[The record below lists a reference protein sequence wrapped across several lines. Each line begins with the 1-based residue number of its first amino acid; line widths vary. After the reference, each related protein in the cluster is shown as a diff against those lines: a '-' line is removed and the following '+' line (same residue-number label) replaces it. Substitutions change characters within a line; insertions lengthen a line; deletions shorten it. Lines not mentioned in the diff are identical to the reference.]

1 MMNALAITGWGVI
14 SPIGI
19 GRPQFTEALHDTRPA
34 WSPVADVVS
43 GSLPMD
49 HAGVIPEFRTAAFL
63 GSKGTR
69 SMDRTTAMAVS
80 AVGMALDHSGVGPD
94 VPRARIGLAL
104 GTSTGSIRS
113 ISEFT
118 RETLTHER
126 PYLVN
131 PALFPNT
138 VMNCAAGQS
147 AIWHGL
153 KGPNATISGGH
164 LSGLLAL
171 RYAGL
176 TLHRGYADVLV
187 TGCVEEFCAETAW
200 AWHHTSAGGRP
211 LGEGCAMFV
220 VEPAERVAEQRRP
233 PLAHVLGCEV
243 GTYAAEG
250 ADGARTH
257 AAGLASCIHRVLER
271 AGVGADEVDVVSTSR
286 RGVPVLD
293 GVERHGV
300 CEALGRRAARHHLAV
315 ADRVGDTLSALGG
328 FQLAAVLALFA
339 STQPHARHA
348 LITCIGQHGTT
359 GCVLLR
365 NGAR

>member
-1 MMNALAITGWGVI
+1 MINALAITGWGVI

-19 GRPQFTEALHDTRPA
+19 GRPQFREGLETARPS
-34 WSPVADVVS
+34 WSPVKGVVNDALPIDV
-43 GSLPMD
+43 
-49 HAGVIPEFRTAAFL
+49 AGVIPEFQTTKFL

-69 SMDRTTAMAVS
+69 SLDRTTAMAVT
-80 AVGMALDHSGVGPD
+80 AVGMALEHSGVGET
-94 VPRARIGLAL
+94 VPRSRIGLAL

-118 RETLTHER
+118 RETLTRER

-147 AIWHGL
+147 AIWHRL

-200 AWHHTSAGGRP
+200 AAHHTSAGTP
-211 LGEGCAMFV
+211 ALAEGCAMFV
-220 VEPAERVAEQRRP
+220 IEPADRVDAARRP
-233 PLAHVLGCEV
+233 VVAHVLGCEV
-243 GTYAAEG
+243 GTYAP
-250 ADGARTH
+250 DTQDSARSH
-257 AAGLASCIHRVLER
+257 ATGLARCIERVLTR
-271 AGVGADEVDVVSTSR
+271 AGVAAADVDLVSTSR
-286 RGVPVLD
+286 RGVPMLD
-293 GVERHGV
+293 AVEQHAV
-300 CEALGRRAARHHLAV
+300 CETLTRRAGRHHV
-315 ADRVGDTLSALGG
+315 AIAELVGDALSALAG
-328 FQLAAVLALFA
+328 FQLAAVLTSFA
-339 STQPHARHA
+339 SDPARARYA
-348 LITCIGQHGTT
+348 LITCVGQHGTA
-359 GCVLLR
+359 GCILLR
-365 NGAR
+365 NGVQ